1 MAGAHPR
8 SGQVRPRLGEPLFAV
23 ADHLRVRDGA
33 WLPILEG
40 NATIVY
46 EAEAGLDGRQA
57 APVEYA
63 AGENAAYATLDAENT
78 AHLKSAGVT
87 TAHP

>member
-1 MAGAHPR
+1 VRNAG
-8 SGQVRPRLGEPLFAV
+8 GV
-23 ADHLRVRDGA
+23 ATASIRVRDGA
-33 WLPILEG
+33 WLPVLEG

-46 EAEAGLDGRQA
+46 EAETDLDGRQA
-57 APVEYA
+57 GPVEYA